1 MNQRRGAV
9 QCDAMNSLRPVFVQ
23 VEGRT
28 RAWEVD
34 RESSEELME
43 VLRKR

>member
-9 QCDAMNSLRPVFVQ
+9 QCDAMNSSRQVFVQ
-23 VEGRT
+23 VEGGT
-28 RAWEVD
+28 RAWKVD